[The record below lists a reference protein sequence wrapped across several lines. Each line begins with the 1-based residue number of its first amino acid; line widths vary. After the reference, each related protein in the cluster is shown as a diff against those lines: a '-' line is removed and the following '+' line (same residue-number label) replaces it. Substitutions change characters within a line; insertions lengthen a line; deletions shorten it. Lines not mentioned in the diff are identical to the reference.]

1 MRIGG
6 ETRAGGTGM
15 LCFRVSG
22 RANTSCCV
30 LWGATSLPQHSSSL
44 SLSLS
49 LLRALGCHEFAA
61 TQLLSLS
68 LSLSLAAACFGV
80 PRVCRNTAPLSL
92 TRGGIEPGARL
103 QRSRRQVLAGQ
114 GAGVLRAGGGAR
126 ALLPRARVPGAGAP
140 ATQQLRIVT
149 VGVSGGKSLT
159 GPLRD
164 ARRFLSTRWYSVQ
177 ETTRTALGFG
187 ICPSFKAHS
196 VAPCQTLTLRFAT
209 FASL

>member
-1 MRIGG
+1 MPCESVVR
-6 ETRAGGTGM
+6 
-15 LCFRVSG
+15 RVPAAQG
-22 RANTSCCV
+22 CCV
-30 LWGATSLPQHSSSL
+30 FGSAGVLTLP
-44 SLSLS
+44 
-49 LLRALGCHEFAA
+49 AA
-61 TQLLSLS
+61 FFGVPRVCRNTAPLS

-196 VAPCQTLTLRFAT
+196 VAPCQTLALRFAT